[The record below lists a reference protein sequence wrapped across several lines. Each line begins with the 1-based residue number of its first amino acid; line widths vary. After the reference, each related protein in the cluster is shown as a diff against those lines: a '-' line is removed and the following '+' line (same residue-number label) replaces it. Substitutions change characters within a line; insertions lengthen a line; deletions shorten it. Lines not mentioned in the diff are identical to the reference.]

1 MHVLSFFSL
10 NFLFYF
16 PSLSLLFF
24 LYFLLF
30 SFLNPLSLSLILSLF
45 SFIFYFLIPLS
56 LSLILSFFSFSFSFF
71 LSFSLSLV
79 SDPNTS
85 LVLHF
90 VIHWFILIRSE
101 MCTCPSV
108 HCTSRAPSWKITSRM
123 KESGSHASSASDPWG
138 PCPQQMDLWGC
149 ATCTCNSDWRSL
161 EPFLDPYESELRL
174 AVLWGT
180 LPETRW
186 FPSHLSCM

>member
-1 MHVLSFFSL
+1 
-10 NFLFYF
+10 
-16 PSLSLLFF
+16 
-24 LYFLLF
+24 
-30 SFLNPLSLSLILSLF
+30 
-45 SFIFYFLIPLS
+45 
-56 LSLILSFFSFSFSFF
+56 
-71 LSFSLSLV
+71 
-79 SDPNTS
+79 
-85 LVLHF
+85 VLHF
-90 VIHWFILIRSE
+90 VIHWFILICSE

-108 HCTSRAPSWKITSRM
+108 RCTSRAPSWKITSRM

-186 FPSHLSCM
+186 FPSHLSRMYEWM